1 VIDADPLRLT
11 PHASRALLLL
21 AVAATYAGAL
31 RADFQFDD
39 YNVIVGNPV
48 VHAWAAWWADAAHGI
63 RPLLKASYT
72 LCWTMGPGAFG
83 FHLVNV
89 LVHAANTLLIYA
101 LSTRL
106 LSAISFQPS
115 AFPHAARLDSLRVTR
130 DALRGKQ
137 SGVSPDASSP
147 FPGFRLTP
155 HASRF
160 LSPHSSPLTGH
171 IPLVTALL
179 FAVHPIQTEAVTYIS
194 GRSVSLMALC
204 YLGSV
209 LAYVH
214 AQCAGGVG
222 RRRLL
227 HGLSLGLFVAAL
239 LVKETAVTLPAALLL
254 WEVTVGD
261 RGPWRV
267 IVKRLAPHW
276 MLLGVAAAWLWWHP
290 GYHSLFAYSFSLRS
304 LHDAVLTQIHGI
316 VYLLSRLL
324 LVHRLN
330 IDPDLPVITAWTPGL
345 VAESLALGGCLG
357 AALWAFRRQPWMAF
371 GILWVFLHL
380 LPTNSVVPR
389 LDVANERQ
397 VYLAGWGVFLL
408 AGAGLARLSLLLPRP
423 AMATAVT
430 GLAVVWLGAATVAR
444 NGDYR
449 TEVSLW
455 NATVL
460 ESPAKAR
467 GHNNLGY
474 AYALAGRPKEAEQAY
489 RTALRLDPDFV
500 IARRNLAMLHQH

>member
-1 VIDADPLRLT
+1 MPGLQ
-11 PHASRALLLL
+11 SRITNDESRGAYGLLVG
-21 AVAATYAGAL
+21 AVAAVYANAL

-72 LCWTMGPGAFG
+72 LSWTMGLGAFG

-101 LSTRL
+101 LSQRL
-106 LSAISFQPS
+106 LDPS
-115 AFPHAARLDSLRVTR
+115 PLTP
-130 DALRGKQ
+130 DALRLTVPTPHP
-137 SGVSPDASSP
+137 S
-147 FPGFRLTP
+147 RLTHP
-155 HASRF
+155 AF
-160 LSPHSSPLTGH
+160 L
-171 IPLVTALL
+171 VALL

-204 YLGSV
+204 YLGSL

-214 AQCAGGVG
+214 A
-222 RRRLL
+222 RRSGAAVRRWL

-254 WEVTVGD
+254 WEVTIGD

-267 IVKRLAPHW
+267 IVKRLAPHG

-324 LVHRLN
+324 FVHRLN

-357 AALWAFRRQPWMAF
+357 AALWAFRRQPWIAC

-397 VYLAGWGVFLL
+397 VYLVAWGVCLL
-408 AGAGLARLSLLLPRP
+408 TGAGLARLSLLLPRP

-430 GLAVVWLGAATVAR
+430 VLAVVWLGAATVAR
-444 NGDYR
+444 NEDYR

-500 IARRNLAMLHQH
+500 IARQNLAVLHQH